1 VFFRPEEIHGTSGIR
16 DVLEPLPEGNGHVS
30 HHISGF
36 CLQNDPIP
44 DLHPNGLSTIQAR
57 GIDLNRLAR
66 EKPAN
71 RQRFKS
77 SLAEP
82 FLLTIDG
89 NAVLGGEIVE
99 GSEGGNKI
107 GIGKEPSRD
116 PGSEKLTEGF
126 SPFFD
131 RDSELGCN
139 LGVMRR
145 LASLYHSPHDDMK
158 SSVKIG
164 RFTHELTS

>member
-36 CLQNDPIP
+36 CIQNDPIP
-44 DLHPNGLSTIQAR
+44 DLHPNGLSTIQTR

-116 PGSEKLTEGF
+116 PGSKKLTEGL
-126 SPFFD
+126 SPFLD
-131 RDSELGCN
+131 RDSDLGCN
-139 LGVMRR
+139 LRIVRR
-145 LASLYHSPHDDMK
+145 LASLHHSPHDDMEG
-158 SSVKIG
+158 SVKMG
-164 RFTHELTS
+164 RFTHGLTS